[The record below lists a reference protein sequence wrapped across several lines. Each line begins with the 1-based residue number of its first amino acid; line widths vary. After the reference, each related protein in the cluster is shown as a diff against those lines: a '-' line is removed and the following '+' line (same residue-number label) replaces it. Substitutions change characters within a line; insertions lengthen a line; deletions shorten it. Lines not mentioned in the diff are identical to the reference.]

1 MVQEYKR
8 ILVPV
13 DGSEEAELA
22 LNKAVWVAKMNQAR
36 LDILNVLD
44 TKQFAGSYSGMLSG
58 DAIFQI
64 SEDAQNYLNSLKYDI
79 QTNDGLKDV
88 EIHVRFGNPKN
99 VIARDFP
106 TEYQT
111 DLIMM
116 GSTGLNAIERM
127 LMGSVTE
134 YVNRTAIC
142 DVLIVKTDV
151 ENRPY
156 QKASKKK

>member
-1 MVQEYKR
+1 MVQEYKK

-22 LNKAVWVAKMNQAR
+22 LNKAVRVAKMNNAH
-36 LDILNVLD
+36 LDVLNVLD

-64 SEDAQNYLNSLKYDI
+64 SEDAQNYLNRLKYDI
-79 QTNDGLKDV
+79 QNKEHLEDV
-88 EIHVRFGNPKN
+88 EIHVRFGSPKN

-106 TEYQT
+106 NDHQT

-116 GSTGLNAIERM
+116 GSTGLNAVERM

-134 YVNRTAIC
+134 YVNRNAVC

-151 ENRPY
+151 DNQTQIKG
-156 QKASKKK
+156 QKK